1 MSEVI
6 KGLSG
11 FVEVRDWRR
20 EGRRPRRMVLR
31 TELTGLRGRIATG
44 FSAYRSPAQDIRMQ
58 KVMGLQEASSK
69 PRLPV

>member
-1 MSEVI
+1 MSEVM

-20 EGRRPRRMVLR
+20 EGRRPGRTVLR
-31 TELTGLRGRIATG
+31 TELTGLPGRIAKG
-44 FSAYRSPAQDIRMQ
+44 FCAYRSPAQDLWMQ
-58 KVMGLQEASSK
+58 KVMGLQEISSK